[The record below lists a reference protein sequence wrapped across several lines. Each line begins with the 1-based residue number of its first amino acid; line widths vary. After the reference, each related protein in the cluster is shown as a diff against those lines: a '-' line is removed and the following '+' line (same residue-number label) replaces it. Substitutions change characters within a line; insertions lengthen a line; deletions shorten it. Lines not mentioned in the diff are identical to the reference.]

1 MFVTINDWPA
11 LSNISGQ
18 SNKGYNA
25 CTHCLGETES
35 IYCGG
40 KKGKNVYP
48 GHRRFLPKQHPVRK
62 KGKHFKGEEDHRMK
76 PTHPNG
82 TVIYDMVKYLKVIFG
97 KSLGGQS
104 VPKDA
109 AGHVPMWKKKSIF

>member
-1 MFVTINDWPA
+1 MWDEYKQDEFNLRALLFVTINDWPA
-11 LSNISGQ
+11 LNKISGQ

-62 KGKHFKGEEDHRMK
+62 KERKKERKKGKHFKGEADHRTK
-76 PTHPNG
+76 PTALL
-82 TVIYDMVKYLKVIFG
+82 VLIYMTWSRI
-97 KSLGGQS
+97 
-104 VPKDA
+104 
-109 AGHVPMWKKKSIF
+109 